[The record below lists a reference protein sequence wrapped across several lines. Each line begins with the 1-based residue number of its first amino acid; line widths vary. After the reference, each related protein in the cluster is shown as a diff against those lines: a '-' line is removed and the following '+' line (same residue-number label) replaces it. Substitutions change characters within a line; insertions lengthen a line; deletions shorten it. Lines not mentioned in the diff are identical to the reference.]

1 MNTSRITWRPSR
13 SLVAALIAV
22 VLAGLAAPVE
32 GQTFDLLKPP
42 VGTRRAD
49 GTYSPEYGAPLKDW
63 ERERSFDSAE
73 KCQDAQAELAKKAQP
88 TMDSEK
94 ALTLAKARASA
105 EINSQCIKSDDPR
118 LK

>member
-1 MNTSRITWRPSR
+1 MNHPLLCACCLAVELALLVPSA
-13 SLVAALIAV
+13 SA
-22 VLAGLAAPVE
+22 E
-32 GQTFDLLKPP
+32 GGWHLLKPP

-73 KCQDAQAELAKKAQP
+73 KCRDAQAELAKKAQP
-88 TMDSEK
+88 TMQSEK
-94 ALTLAKARASA
+94 DQTLARALASA
-105 EINSQCIKSDDPR
+105 EINSQCIASDDPR